1 MHIPEKKTFLKC
13 FKASCFFFFLISN
26 WAFKPK
32 RTQFNNG
39 EGKKEKDAK
48 CTRCSQAVTHPGT
61 DRARRCL
68 TSVIGREPVH
78 STWYGPWRRL
88 LATWGTM
95 SRIATMLRK
104 RVLHRSVRFLSYV
117 EQFFRSYA
125 VKKRAILKLRET
137 FVKENAYSREK
148 NIFEMFQSEL
158 FFFFLISNWAYKP
171 KRTQF
176 NNGEG
181 KKEKDAKCTRCS
193 QAVTHLGTDLAR
205 RCLTSVIGREPVH
218 STWYGPWRRLLATWG
233 TMSRVATMLRK
244 RVLHRSVRFLSYVE
258 QFFRSYAVKKRAILK
273 LRETFVKEN
282 AYSREKNI
290 FEMFQSELFFFFKF
304 QTGHLSQNEPNSTMA
319 KEKKKRM
326 PSAPGVPRRSPI

>member
-1 MHIPEKKTFLKC
+1 MEK
-13 FKASCFFFFLISN
+13 
-26 WAFKPK
+26 
-32 RTQFNNG
+32 R
-39 EGKKEKDAK
+39 KKEKDAK

-158 FFFFLISNWAYKP
+158 FFFFLISNWAFKP

-193 QAVTHLGTDLAR
+193 QAVTHPGTDRAR

-233 TMSRVATMLRK
+233 TMSLIATMLRK

-290 FEMFQSELFFFFKF
+290 FEMFQSELFFFFLISNFGMNGKII
-304 QTGHLSQNEPNSTMA
+304 QVKSRI
-319 KEKKKRM
+319 KKKKKEVKITHTLRGGTIEDSYRGRDYLNSWM
-326 PSAPGVPRRSPI
+326 G